1 VRRQSG
7 YKQPVRQLD
16 VGSEIGGYRIESEAG
31 RGGMGVV
38 YRATQLALDRVV
50 ALKLIAPELA
60 NDEDFRERFKR
71 ESRIAASIDD
81 PNVIPVYEAGEED
94 GLLFITMRFVQ
105 GTDLRQ
111 LLIQEGRLESERAA
125 SIIGQVADALDAA
138 HAHGLVHRDIKP
150 GNILI
155 AKRGR
160 RDHAYLTDFGL
171 TKHRAS
177 KAGLTKTGTWVGTL
191 DYVAPEQIQGGEI
204 DGRTDVYALGCVLYQ
219 CLAGQVPFERDSDI
233 AKIWAHIADPPKPL
247 REIVDVAPS
256 LEEVVEKAMAK
267 EPDARFGT
275 AGDFGRAAS
284 AAADGSAVAVAPP
297 PGAVPAPPEPPS
309 AAGPVA
315 PPPPSAPRPAAPPPP
330 SGPHRP
336 APPPPSPPRGRPAP
350 PSPPRGRRRVALP
363 RSLRGLPG
371 PPPSSPPRGTPA
383 PPPSPPRGTPA
394 PPPASPPRG
403 TPPPPSPP
411 RGSPAPPPPS
421 TPAPPPS
428 PRPGGP
434 APPPTSPP
442 RGTPAPPPPSPPR
455 GTPAPPPSPPRGTPP
470 PPSPPRGSPPP
481 PPPRKRG

>member
-1 VRRQSG
+1 
-7 YKQPVRQLD
+7 VRQLD
-16 VGSEIGGYRIESEAG
+16 VGSEIGGYRIEAEAG
-31 RGGMGVV
+31 RGGMGIV
-38 YRATQLALDRVV
+38 YKATQLALDRPV

-60 NDEDFRERFKR
+60 SDEEFRERFKR

-94 GLLFITMRFVQ
+94 GLLFITMRFVE

-111 LLIQEGRLESERAA
+111 LLIQEGRLDSERAA
-125 SIIGQVADALDAA
+125 AIIAQVADALDAA

-233 AKIWAHIADPPKPL
+233 AKIWAHIADPPRPL
-247 REIVDVAPS
+247 REIVDVAPP
-256 LEEVVEKAMAK
+256 LEYVVAKAMAK
-267 EPDARFGT
+267 EPSERFDT
-275 AGDFGRAAS
+275 AGDFGRAA
-284 AAADGSAVAVAPP
+284 AGAADGRAGTPAPP
-297 PGAVPAPPEPPS
+297 PRAAPAPPPPPS
-309 AAGPVA
+309 AAGPLA
-315 PPPPSAPRPAAPPPP
+315 PPPPSGPRPAAPPPP

-336 APPPPSPPRGRPAP
+336 APPPPRGSPAP
-350 PSPPRGRRRVALP
+350 SSPQRGRRRVALP

-394 PPPASPPRG
+394 PPPS
-403 TPPPPSPP
+403 
-411 RGSPAPPPPS
+411 
-421 TPAPPPS
+421 
-428 PRPGGP
+428 
-434 APPPTSPP
+434 SPP
-442 RGTPAPPPPSPPR
+442 RGTPAPPPSSPPRGTPAPPPSSPPRGTPAPPPSAPRGTPPPPPPPSPPR
-455 GTPAPPPSPPRGTPP
+455 GTPAPPPSPPRG
-470 PPSPPRGSPPP
+470 SPPP
-481 PPPRKRG
+481 PPKRG